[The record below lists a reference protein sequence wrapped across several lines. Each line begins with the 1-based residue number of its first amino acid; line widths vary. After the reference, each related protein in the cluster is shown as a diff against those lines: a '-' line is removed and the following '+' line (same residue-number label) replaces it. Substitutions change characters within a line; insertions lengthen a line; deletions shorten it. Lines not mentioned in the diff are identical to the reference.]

1 MINKSITD
9 IMNNTNNTSIE
20 EKVMASKKIKNS
32 KVYSLVNSTLVVD
45 LNGIEF
51 KNAKL
56 LKRYLLL

>member
-1 MINKSITD
+1 
-9 IMNNTNNTSIE
+9 MNNTNNTSIE